1 MTCLAGMNKKR
12 GCTGAGQR
20 GGNLAPD
27 VAGLSHADDNNP
39 TATLEYQFS
48 RIAECLVDTRGQ
60 VSDRLVFQINNL
72 LTKLFKRF
80 CVKHFFFGPGV

>member
-1 MTCLAGMNKKR
+1 MTGLAGMNKKCW
-12 GCTGAGQR
+12 CTGTGQC

-27 VAGLSHADDNNP
+27 VAGLSHADNNNP
-39 TATLEYQFS
+39 AVTLENQFS
-48 RIAECLVDTRGQ
+48 RITECMVDSRRQ

-80 CVKHFFFGPGV
+80 CVKHFFGPGV